1 MSRQTHEVAL
11 TVRPYEDR
19 DELAVLDLLTASLG
33 GGPAGR
39 RPVEF
44 FRWKHLENP
53 FGRSLMLVAEDGG
66 RMVGLRAFMR
76 WRFAFDGG
84 GVSAARAVD
93 TATHPEY
100 QGRGIFTRLTLGALD
115 ILREDTDL
123 IFNTPNE
130 KSLPGYLK
138 MGWEVLGTVPVWV
151 GVRRPLRFARG
162 VRSIREP
169 VDVLPEIPVSA
180 VGAAEAL
187 EDPDAV
193 EALLRG
199 PGAGVEASGRLS
211 TPRDVD
217 FLRWRYGSAP
227 LLDYRAV
234 RIVEEGR
241 LRGLAL
247 FRARTR
253 GRLTEAS
260 VADVVVGDGDVGAAV
275 RLLRMVA
282 RTARVDHLMCSFAP
296 RTDAARAARRS
307 AFLRS
312 RRGVTVVV
320 NVLRPGVGSPDP
332 RRLDAWRFT
341 LGDLEVF

>member
-1 MSRQTHEVAL
+1 MTGRTKGDAI

-19 DELAVLDLLTASLG
+19 DELAVLELLTASLG

-44 FRWKHLENP
+44 FRWKHVENP
-53 FGRSLMLVAEDGG
+53 FGRSFLLLAEDGG
-66 RMVGLRAFMR
+66 RVVGLRAFMR
-76 WRFAFDGG
+76 WRFASAQGE
-84 GVSAARAVD
+84 VRAARAVD

-100 QGRGIFTRLTLGALD
+100 QGRGIFTRLTLAALD
-115 ILREDTDL
+115 ALRDEVDL

-169 VDVLPEIPVSA
+169 SEAPPQMPVSA
-180 VGAAEAL
+180 PTASEAL
-187 EDPDAV
+187 EDSV
-193 EALLRG
+193 GVQSLLR
-199 PGAGVEASGRLS
+199 PSDDLGADGRLA

-217 FLRWRYGSAP
+217 FLRWRYGDVP

-234 RIVEEGR
+234 RLVDGGR
-241 LRGLAL
+241 LLGLAL
-247 FRARTR
+247 FRARSR
-253 GRLTEAS
+253 GPLTEAS
-260 VADVVVGDGDVGAAV
+260 VADVVVAPGDAGSAA
-275 RLLRMVA
+275 RLLRAVG
-282 RTARVDHLMCSFAP
+282 RTGRFDHVTGSFAP
-296 RTDAARAARRS
+296 GTEAARGARRS
-307 AFLRS
+307 AFLHS
-312 RRGVTVVV
+312 RRGATVVV
-320 NVLRPGVGSPDP
+320 NVRRPGIPGPDP